1 MCLLPLLFQENV
13 GPGNGVKVLLWCIS
27 PGVFTDGHTSE
38 RGGRPVCV
46 PAFFTNATEHDEPS
60 PRFKKEKNRKM
71 CYKKYVFKNSGPQRD
86 FQGCTE
92 GPFERPYKAASQCT
106 VHQIGPSVFTGPPHT
121 GPYCGL
127 RNTPEWLWLLTRYIQ
142 EVH

>member
-1 MCLLPLLFQENV
+1 M
-13 GPGNGVKVLLWCIS
+13 
-27 PGVFTDGHTSE
+27 
-38 RGGRPVCV
+38 
-46 PAFFTNATEHDEPS
+46 
-60 PRFKKEKNRKM
+60 
-71 CYKKYVFKNSGPQRD
+71 FKNSGPQRD

-127 RNTPEWLWLLTRYIQ
+127 RNTPEWLWLLTPVYTRGSLRALLALQ
-142 EVH
+142 STDPPDPPLWTRL